1 LDNIKSTK
9 KKKEDQWYS
18 NKKSN
23 DNDYQYKVNKLLKKF
38 KKSKE
43 IVQENQQKFK
53 HQMDLQNEKR
63 RLREYDLMMERDR
76 MKQLSQV
83 KKEQIINKEKK
94 DEKLIKSR
102 QIKQTI
108 LREQL
113 MNNRIN
119 DLIKKDIF
127 TETIQNVVHDN
138 TNQKMRNK
146 LLKKNNINLAVK
158 TIPTLE

>member
-1 LDNIKSTK
+1 
-9 KKKEDQWYS
+9 
-18 NKKSN
+18 
-23 DNDYQYKVNKLLKKF
+23 
-38 KKSKE
+38 
-43 IVQENQQKFK
+43 
-53 HQMDLQNEKR
+53 MDLQNEKR